1 MLKSLQ
7 IKNFAIIEESLL
19 TLQNGLT
26 VLTGETGAGKS
37 ILLDAMGL
45 ILGNRADSSMV
56 RHGTKK
62 ADISAIFDLS
72 KQSDL
77 KNKLET
83 LDLEGEDN
91 DCLIRRVVQQDGKSK
106 AYVNGI
112 PCTLSTLKSIVEKLV
127 DIHGQHDHHLLV
139 QSTRQLNWLDQQ
151 LPNSN
156 LTQQVKQSYQ
166 AWRSV
171 KYTFDNIVNN
181 QQQQAEDLE
190 RFRFL
195 LQELEN
201 LNPHSG
207 EIEKIEQEHQQQANA
222 EQLMEQ
228 ASSAYQMLARGK
240 KPVLDQLASC
250 LINIRTI
257 ESLDPDSGLS
267 STFIEQA
274 LIELKDQS
282 SSINHYYNQIDID
295 PQRLSFLESRMASYE
310 NLAFKHQCPSEK
322 LFLKIDELKIKIE
335 AIENADENIEKIKQD
350 VKKHASQ
357 YRTLAQKLS
366 VARIKIADYLSQ
378 AISKI
383 MQDLSMT
390 GGQFKIDVQYHV
402 DDKFSAKGNN
412 SIQFLVSANPGQPL
426 KELKKVASGGELSR
440 ISLAMQMVAN
450 QDSRIATLI
459 FDEVDAGIGGE
470 TANVVGDL
478 LRKLGTN
485 TQSLCVTHLPQ
496 VAAKGHQHLLVK
508 KTIVDKQ
515 THTELKPLN
524 TEERIYEIAR
534 MLAGDLTESS
544 IAHAKE
550 ILKQ

>member
-72 KQSDL
+72 KQCDL
-77 KNKLET
+77 KNKLES

-112 PCTLSTLKSIVEKLV
+112 PCTLNTLKSIVEKLV

-240 KPVLDQLASC
+240 KAVLDQLASC

-310 NLAFKHQCPSEK
+310 NLAFKHQCPSK
-322 LFLKIDELKIKIE
+322 QLYLKIDELKIKIE

-378 AISKI
+378 AISEI

-534 MLAGDLTESS
+534 MLAGDLTDSS